1 MIRSAVAVWKGSPL
15 IGEGQVSTSS
25 GVISNALYAAG
36 SSTGNEPCTSPSEML
51 AAAVASCMSL
61 MVVQEMRREGMKP
74 QLVKTESTLT
84 LEEKEGGQ
92 WDLTEIDS
100 NITVSLP
107 GASEKKIQHA
117 ATIAKGKCPISRALN
132 VPIIKVKAKVQAVE
146 AEQPI
151 TP

>member
-84 LEEKEGGQ
+84 LEEKRGQ
-92 WDLTEIDS
+92 WEIIEIDS
-100 NITVSLP
+100 SVTVSLP
-107 GASEKKIQHA
+107 GANEKKVQHA
-117 ATIAKGKCPISRALN
+117 AKIAKGKCPISRALN
-132 VPIIKVKAKVQAVE
+132 VPINVKAKVQAVE
-146 AEQPI
+146 AEPV
-151 TP
+151 TA

>member
-1 MIRSAVAVWKGSPL
+1 MIRSAVAVWRGSPL

-25 GVISNALYAAG
+25 GVVSNALYAAG

-74 QLVKTESTLT
+74 ELVKTESVLT
-84 LEEKEGGQ
+84 LEEKKGQ
-92 WDLTEIDS
+92 WDVTEIDS

-107 GASEKKIQHA
+107 GASEKKSSTPPRSLRA
-117 ATIAKGKCPISRALN
+117 NARSRAR
-132 VPIIKVKAKVQAVE
+132 
-146 AEQPI
+146 
-151 TP
+151 

>member
-25 GVISNALYAAG
+25 GVILNALYATG

-51 AAAVASCMSL
+51 VAAVASCMSL

-84 LEEKEGGQ
+84 LEEKKGQ
-92 WDLTEIDS
+92 WEITEIDS
-100 NITVSLP
+100 KVTVSLP
-107 GASEKKIQHA
+107 GASEKKVQHA

-132 VPIIKVKAKVQAVE
+132 VPIKVMAKLEAVE

>member
-1 MIRSAVAVWKGSPL
+1 MIRSAVAVWRGSPL

-25 GVISNALYAAG
+25 GVVSNALYAAG

-74 QLVKTESTLT
+74 ELVKTESVLT
-84 LEEKEGGQ
+84 LEEKKGQ
-92 WDLTEIDS
+92 WDVTEIDS

-107 GASEKKIQHA
+107 GASEKKVQHA
-117 ATIAKGKCPISRALN
+117 ATIAKGKCPISRALK
-132 VPIIKVKAKVQAVE
+132 VPIKVKAKVQTVAAEPVAV
-146 AEQPI
+146 
-151 TP
+151 

>member
-1 MIRSAVAVWKGSPL
+1 L

-36 SSTGNEPCTSPSEML
+36 SGTGNEPCTSPSEML

-61 MVVQEMRREGMKP
+61 VVVQEMRREGMKP

-84 LEEKEGGQ
+84 LEEKKGQ
-92 WDLTEIDS
+92 WDITEIDS

-107 GASEKKIQHA
+107 GASEKKVQHA
-117 ATIAKGKCPISRALN
+117 AAIAKGKCPISRALN

-146 AEQPI
+146 AEPAVA
-151 TP
+151 

>member
-1 MIRSAVAVWKGSPL
+1 MIRSAVAVWRGSPL

-25 GVISNALYAAG
+25 GVICNALYAAG

-84 LEEKEGGQ
+84 LEEKKGQ
-92 WDLTEIDS
+92 WDIAEIDS
-100 NITVSLP
+100 NITVSMP
-107 GASEKKIQHA
+107 AANEKKIQHA
-117 ATIAKGKCPISRALN
+117 ATIAKAKCPISRALN
-132 VPIIKVKAKVQAVE
+132 VPIIKVRAKVQAVE
-146 AEQPI
+146 AEPI
-151 TP
+151 TA

>member
-84 LEEKEGGQ
+84 LEEKKGQ
-92 WDLTEIDS
+92 WEITEIDS

-107 GASEKKIQHA
+107 GVSEKKVQHA

-132 VPIIKVKAKVQAVE
+132 VPIKIKAKVQAVE
-146 AEQPI
+146 AEPAAA
-151 TP
+151 

>member
-1 MIRSAVAVWKGSPL
+1 MIRSAVAVWRGSPL

-25 GVISNALYAAG
+25 GVVSNALYAAG

-74 QLVKTESTLT
+74 ELVKTESVLT
-84 LEEKEGGQ
+84 LEEKKGQ
-92 WDLTEIDS
+92 WDVTGIES

-117 ATIAKGKCPISRALN
+117 ATIAKGKCPISRALK
-132 VPIIKVKAKVQAVE
+132 VPSIQVKARVQAVE
-146 AEQPI
+146 AEPVSA
-151 TP
+151 